1 MFRIPEELELELQK
15 KFPNVP
21 IRQIIQSTFQSIL
34 NKTLNDGSCSI
45 RDFGKFISFRTRS
58 NRIGQDV
65 IRFKFKISNALNN
78 KLKNDQYI
86 FNNVPVKAANVFTEL
101 HKEKTKHKKTQS
113 EANIKAAKEAEKL
126 GKKKTEEHLVLSII
140 NDVISKD

>member
-15 KFPNVP
+15 KFPNAP
-21 IRQIIQSTFQSIL
+21 IPQIIQFIFQSIL

-58 NRIGQDV
+58 NRVGQDV
-65 IRFKFKISNALNN
+65 IRFKFKISNALSN
-78 KLKNDQYI
+78 KLKNDQYV
-86 FNNVPVKAANVFTEL
+86 FNNVPVKAANVFSES
-101 HKEKTKHKKTQS
+101 HREKTKHKKMQS
-113 EANIKAAKEAEKL
+113 EANIKAAKEAERL
-126 GKKKTEEHLVLSII
+126 GKKKTEEYLVLNII